1 MVNPH
6 KKIAEEETASFHVV
20 IDEDAQKYL
29 DDLPSKSNRIVKDKL
44 KLLEKE
50 PFPEKNKDKELIHF
64 SDYDAYRMH
73 IARSYTV
80 FYQISKEDKIVKIL
94 WLGTIDQAHKLYG
107 R

>member
-6 KKIAEEETASFHVV
+6 KKIDEKETASFHVV
-20 IDEDAQKYL
+20 IDEDAQEYL
-29 DDLPSKSNRIVKDKL
+29 DDLTLKSNRIVKDKL
-44 KLLEKE
+44 KLLERD
-50 PFPEKNKDKELIHF
+50 PFPEKNKVKELIHF

-80 FYQISKEDKIVKIL
+80 FYQIDNENKNVMIL
-94 WLGTIDQAHKLYG
+94 WLGTIEQAHKLYG

>member
-6 KKIAEEETASFHVV
+6 KKIDKEKMASFHVV

-29 DDLPSKSNRIVKDKL
+29 DDLSSKSNRIVKDKL
-44 KLLEKE
+44 KLLETD
-50 PFPEKNKDKELIHF
+50 PFPGKNKDKELIHF

-80 FYQISKEDKIVKIL
+80 FYQIAKEDKIVMIL
-94 WLGTIDQAHKLYG
+94 WLGTIEQAHKLYG